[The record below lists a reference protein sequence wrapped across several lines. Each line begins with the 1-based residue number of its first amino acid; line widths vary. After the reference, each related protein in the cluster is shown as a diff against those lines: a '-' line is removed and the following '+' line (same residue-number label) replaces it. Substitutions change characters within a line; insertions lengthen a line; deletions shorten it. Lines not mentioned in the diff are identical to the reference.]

1 MKRFFQWFQ
10 EHKRISRIGIVIA
23 CAFILVTGIIVY
35 GYNEPQN
42 GTPGGNATDDDA
54 GNASLKIEGGPTS
67 ARTGWMLYIVDE
79 NGSAVSPDAK
89 FVLSSSS
96 MGSASNVSADL
107 NARVGGYS
115 IGYTFDDTNAPW
127 GAPFSAGGS
136 GRGHEVKKWMLTE
149 TSPKKFNVTATI
161 EKYWGVAM
169 RETFEKNEGTG
180 CYLVLEPVYWHQ
192 MYKNSKPTGKWLIG
206 TARGIASLQEA
217 NGVTEYG
224 DNYIQRYTN
233 NAYANCVKFEFEQF
247 GLPFGFESGVLTNS
261 QIMK

>member
-1 MKRFFQWFQ
+1 MKRFFEWFKK
-10 EHKRISRIGIVIA
+10 HKLFGCIGI
-23 CAFILVTGIIVY
+23 ILVCAIIFVTGLFVY

-54 GNASLKIEGGPTS
+54 GNASLKIEGGPTA

-89 FVLSSSS
+89 LVLSSSS
-96 MGSASNVSADL
+96 ISIGSNVQADL

-115 IGYTFDDTNAPW
+115 VGNHPADMNAPW

-149 TSPKKFNVTATI
+149 TGENDWNVLKVITT
-161 EKYWGVAM
+161 YWGSSMKDAFID
-169 RETFEKNEGTG
+169 TKNNNY
-180 CYLVLEPVYWHQ
+180 YLVLEPVYWHQ